1 MNKQRCSQRSIP
13 QWVSAAAVLLLAL
26 VAAAAPAVAQD
37 PQAPEGV
44 GSIPAQTISAGQSA
58 SVDLTPFFSDAD
70 GDALAYA
77 ATISDGGIAAVS
89 VSGNILTIA
98 GVSPGTAVVTVFASD
113 PGGLSATQR
122 TQVTVAAPNRAPE
135 PVGTIPRQTLAPGQ
149 WVSISVSSYFRD
161 PDGETLSF
169 SATTSDAG
177 VAGVEVSGDIV
188 TITQAGTGTAIVNAV
203 ARDPGGLSVQQS
215 ITVAAG
221 SDGVAPAP
229 APEPERPEPVQPER
243 APPEAPQPQ
252 RAQPGAPT
260 VVEVGAGG
268 QTAVETRQPDPF
280 PPRLLAGFVESTGY
294 TLAQG
299 RGHASVGYLGANPL
313 AQAAELRDFVPGAG
327 QASYGVT
334 DDLTVT
340 AGSGFFYY
348 NIGAGDSDLFPY
360 FAPKFRAWHNDQVSV
375 AVTGYLGLWL
385 AEETITYYGGSVA
398 GSMAV
403 NDALSVHASGGM
415 LGISA
420 TIFGE
425 TLNEQ
430 VGVVAVGGDFH
441 VTPELGLA
449 GEFRRVGIEDGTN
462 IVTGGLRFLQAAFA
476 GELGLAYY
484 LEDGSELR
492 PIASLAYRF

>member
-1 MNKQRCSQRSIP
+1 MKKQRCSQRSIP
-13 QWVSAAAVLLLAL
+13 QRGSATAVLVLAL
-26 VAAAAPAVAQD
+26 VGSAAPTVAQD
-37 PQAPEGV
+37 PRAPEAAGT
-44 GSIPAQTISAGQSA
+44 IPGRNISVGQSA
-58 SVDLTPFFSDAD
+58 SVDLTPFFTDAD

-77 ATISDGGIAAVS
+77 ATVSDVGIAAVS
-89 VSGNILTIA
+89 VSGNILTIS
-98 GVSPGTAVVTVFASD
+98 GVASGTAVITVFASD

-122 TQVTVAAPNRAPE
+122 TEVTVTAPNRAPE
-135 PVGTIPRQTLAPGQ
+135 PVGTIPRQTLARGQ

-161 PDGETLSF
+161 PDGEALRY

-188 TITQAGTGTAIVNAV
+188 TITQTGTGTALVNAV

-221 SDGVAPAP
+221 SDGVAPVP
-229 APEPERPEPVQPER
+229 TPERVQPER
-243 APPEAPQPQ
+243 TRPEPPQP
-252 RAQPGAPT
+252 RRPQPGAPP
-260 VVEVGAGG
+260 VAEAGPGA
-268 QTAVETRQPDPF
+268 QSAVEARQPGPF

-294 TLAQG
+294 TLARG
-299 RGHASVGYLGANPL
+299 RGHAGVGYLGANPL
-313 AQAAELRDFVPGAG
+313 AQAAELGDFVPVAG
-327 QASYGVT
+327 QAAYGVT
-334 DDLTVT
+334 DDLTIT
-340 AGSGFFYY
+340 AGSGLFYY
-348 NIGAGDSDLFPY
+348 NVGGGDSDLFPY
-360 FAPKFRAWHNDQVSV
+360 FAPKFRAWHNGQVSV

-403 NDALSVHASGGM
+403 NDALSLHASGGM

-420 TIFGE
+420 TVFGE

-430 VGVVAVGGDFH
+430 IGVAAVGGDFD

-449 GEFRRVGIEDGTN
+449 GEFRRVGFEDGTN
-462 IVTGGLRFLQAAFA
+462 ILTAGLRFLGTPIA

-484 LEDGSELR
+484 LEDAAEIR